1 MPTPQ
6 ELEKKFWSSIKSDRT
21 VMLGLT
27 SAENGHTRPMT
38 AQIENDEGGPIWFFT
53 SNETAL
59 VKQLGSAQSAS
70 LSLASKGLDLFAS
83 VQGQLSIDNDRAMI
97 DKLWSPF
104 VAAWF
109 EGGKTDP
116 KLALL
121 RFDAGHAEIWENAH
135 SLIAG
140 IKMLLGSD
148 PKKDYK
154 DKVAEVN
161 LRNAS

>member
-27 SAENGHTRPMT
+27 GSEDGHTRPMT
-38 AQIENDEGGPIWFFT
+38 AQIEKDEGGPVWFFT

-59 VKQLGSAQSAS
+59 VKQLGSGKAAT
-70 LSLASKGLDLFAS
+70 LSLTSKGLDLFAS
-83 VQGQLSIDNDRAMI
+83 VQGNLCMQNDRAMI

-109 EGGKTDP
+109 EGGKDDP
-116 KLALL
+116 KLSLL

-148 PKKDYK
+148 PKQDYK
-154 DKVAEVN
+154 DKVAKVN